1 MNGPDYDAN
10 VVIRSI
16 HTQGLSTPQINMDR
30 PLERF
35 AIVRPALEDGITQ
48 AQVARTH
55 HLAPSTVQL
64 WIKRYREKGLA
75 GLANHVARSDKGTSR
90 KLPETAIQLVEGLAL
105 QKPPRSMA
113 AIHRQVTTIAQ
124 EQGWKPPSYERVRT
138 IIKILDP
145 ALVTFAH
152 QGATAYREEFDL
164 LYRREATHANA
175 MWQADHTPL
184 DILLLDEAG
193 VPAKP
198 WLTAIEDDYSRM
210 IVGYRL
216 SFQEST
222 ALTTALA
229 LRQAIWHKD
238 DPRWHAC
245 GIPTV
250 FYTDHGSD
258 FTSKHIE
265 QVAADLPMELIFS
278 QIGIPRG
285 RGKVERFF
293 RSVDQLLLQDTPG
306 YAPKGA
312 TGVKATLTLPAF
324 EQRFRTWLLENYH
337 HRVHVETKCKPQERW
352 EAGGYLPHLPKSLEQ
367 LDLLLLTVVKTRRV
381 QQDGIRFQG
390 YRYLDPTL
398 AGYVKE
404 DVLIRYDP
412 ADMAEIRVFHQDR
425 FVCRAIC
432 QELAG
437 ATVSLKEIEKARVQ
451 RRKQVRDGLSTRA
464 AMVDRYVEIH
474 HQPPPEPTTQVSQP
488 APGDSRL
495 PLKRYIND

>member
-1 MNGPDYDAN
+1 
-10 VVIRSI
+10 
-16 HTQGLSTPQINMDR
+16 
-30 PLERF
+30 LERF
-35 AIVRPALEDGITQ
+35 TIIRPALEEGVSR
-48 AQVARTH
+48 AQVARTSQI
-55 HLAPSTVQL
+55 APSTVQL

-75 GLANHVARSDKGTSR
+75 GLANNVARSDKGKSR
-90 KLPETAIQLVEGLAL
+90 KLPETAIQLIEGLAL
-105 QKPPRSMA
+105 QKHPRSMA

-124 EQGWKPPSYERVRT
+124 EQGWKPPSYDRVRH
-138 IIKILDP
+138 IIKGLDP

-152 QGATAYREEFDL
+152 QGAAAYREEFDL
-164 LYRREATHANA
+164 LYRRESPHANA

-184 DILLLDEAG
+184 DVLLLDETG
-193 VPAKP
+193 TPAKP

-229 LRQAIWHKD
+229 LRQAIWRKE
-238 DPRWHAC
+238 DPHWHAY

-258 FTSKHIE
+258 FTSKHME

-278 QIGIPRG
+278 QVSIPRG
-285 RGKVERFF
+285 RGKIERFF

-306 YAPKGA
+306 YAPKGS

-324 EQRFRTWLLENYH
+324 EQRFRTWLLSDYH
-337 HRVHVETKCKPQERW
+337 HRVHVETRCKPQERW
-352 EAGGYLPHLPKSLEQ
+352 EAGGFVPRMPKSLEQ
-367 LDLLLLTVVKTRRV
+367 LDLLLLTVAKTRRV

-390 YRYLDPTL
+390 YRYIDSTL

-437 ATVSLKEIEKARVQ
+437 STISLKEIEKARSE
-451 RRKQVRDGLSTRA
+451 RRKQVRAGLTTRA
-464 AMVDRYVEIH
+464 AVVEH
-474 HQPPPEPTTQVSQP
+474 FLAVHQEETP
-488 APGDSRL
+488 L
-495 PLKRYIND
+495 PKTEARELIETVGRPRLKRYINE